1 MSRPEPQPSV
11 VEQLRRETRAEHRAV
26 ERAFDL
32 KASTRSLGTYR
43 KLLERLWGLH
53 LIWEQRALN
62 VLDVEM
68 LGPRLKAQWLRSDL
82 QAMGL
87 SEQAIARIALCPL
100 PMEVRT
106 ASQALGAMYVLEGST
121 LGGQV
126 IYREAAEKLALT
138 PERYG
143 RFFFGYGTRTAAM
156 WQGFTELLQS
166 RYAVGEL
173 NLAEALSG
181 AKAMFVTVTTWLGHA
196 TVTPVLNQNTD

>member
-1 MSRPEPQPSV
+1 M
-11 VEQLRRETRAEHRAV
+11 
-26 ERAFDL
+26 
-32 KASTRSLGTYR
+32 RSLGTYR

-62 VLDVEM
+62 VLDVQL

-100 PMEVRT
+100 PMEMRN

-126 IYREAAEKLALT
+126 IYREAAEKLELT
-138 PERYG
+138 PETYG
-143 RFFFGYGTRTAAM
+143 RFFYGYGTRTAAM
-156 WQGFTELLQS
+156 WTGFGELLQS
-166 RYAVGEL
+166 RYDAGEL
-173 NLAEALSG
+173 DLDEASTG
-181 AKAMFVTVTTWLGHA
+181 AKAMFVTVTAWLGQEQGQGKRA
-196 TVTPVLNQNTD
+196 EVAEVQISAADPVASTGAKRE